1 MQEPIQAQV
10 CRRLFQTG
18 AARIHDGM
26 VCLAFCRVQGVLDRV
41 GAGSFAQAFELR
53 RRAVHD
59 GVGGAHLCC
68 GDSRSALIVFP
79 SDFSSSAMRRSAES
93 NAFSDSS
100 MEPAASASVPMS
112 CGPSCP
118 GSSSAAA
125 ATWASRASRRLSSR
139 DGNPGDPGR
148 SGGGA
153 GGRSRSSCGSVFSAR
168 LSVPLFL
175 STTTFCPS
183 RAVNEPGIPLRPSRL
198 GRLRLRRLTISV
210 LSATIR
216 RTGAGARLPGAESSA
231 SPRRQ
236 GGRDAA
242 PGSPEPSRRPRTQ
255 GPARPT

>member
-1 MQEPIQAQV
+1 MPSVVPDRSRAHP
-10 CRRLFQTG
+10 RWHGLLDLR
-18 AARIHDGM
+18 
-26 VCLAFCRVQGVLDRV
+26 RVQGVLDRV

-59 GVGGAHLCC
+59 GVGCAHLCC
-68 GDSRSALIVFP
+68 GDSRSALTVLH
-79 SDFSSSAMRRSAES
+79 SDFSSSAMRRSAEW

-100 MEPAASASVPMS
+100 MEPTTSASVPMS

-125 ATWASRASRRLSSR
+125 VTGLHERRGGSQAGTGIQETRDDRAVVQVA
-139 DGNPGDPGR
+139 GR
-148 SGGGA
+148 AVRAVRCSPRGC
-153 GGRSRSSCGSVFSAR
+153 RSRC
-168 LSVPLFL
+168 
-175 STTTFCPS
+175 FCRQPPFAPP
-183 RAVNEPGIPLRPSRL
+183 RAVNEPGIPLRPSRF

-236 GGRDAA
+236 GGRDAS